1 MHHVIAVFDTLWKSS
16 VVCGMNLLAVLPQFS
31 IMQLQLPQAQAM
43 IAN

>member
-1 MHHVIAVFDTLWKSS
+1 MHRGIAVFDTLRKAS
-16 VVCGMNLLAVLPQFS
+16 VVSGMNLLAVLPQFS